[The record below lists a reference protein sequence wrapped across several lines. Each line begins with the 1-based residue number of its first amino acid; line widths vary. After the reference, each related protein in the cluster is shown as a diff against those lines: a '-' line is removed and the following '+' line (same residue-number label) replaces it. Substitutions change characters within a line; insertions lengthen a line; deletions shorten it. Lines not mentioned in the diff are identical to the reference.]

1 VSITLLP
8 VSEAAVVFQ
17 TQLSNKLFHISS
29 RTAASS
35 ATATRCCALIMHL
48 HQQLQ
53 SRTKKWIRAT
63 VYWLQVSLRA
73 HGHHSS
79 NRFKTEKTA
88 KTSQIGDTQ
97 RRASCWHV
105 AHAERLGGSATPEW
119 HRDTLPLHHDQ
130 IHLHRHH
137 CQQHCLR
144 QLQQ

>member
-1 VSITLLP
+1 MGIT
-8 VSEAAVVFQ
+8 AQ
-17 TQLSNKLFHISS
+17 
-29 RTAASS
+29 
-35 ATATRCCALIMHL
+35 
-48 HQQLQ
+48 
-53 SRTKKWIRAT
+53 
-63 VYWLQVSLRA
+63 
-73 HGHHSS
+73 